1 MTALRSAATP
11 GLQFEGPLHRPFP
24 RSPLTTASP
33 LSAELLDGPLR
44 VVAGPGTGKTHAL
57 TELYAELIE
66 SGRARRDEV
75 LVLTFSTSAASEIAR
90 RVDERLRDS
99 YRTSWIST
107 FHSFCARLVREH
119 LPDSERLLVSGFQ
132 EWVVMRQVLTELAD
146 GELGEL
152 ARVRTSEAFA
162 EDVLSFVALL
172 KQNLVSPAE
181 FALLTAGD
189 AGLRLRRLAA
199 IYVAYQERLAG
210 ARLVDFRDL
219 VQLAIELL
227 AGKPELLS
235 ELRQGF
241 RYILVDEFQDVD
253 PAQFHLLQQ
262 LAPPAQGP
270 RLAVFGDPD
279 QSIYGFRGT
288 QPQLL
293 ATDFPAVYGAR
304 TVELDLS
311 RRSPQE
317 VLDAGER
324 LLRAA
329 HQQRSPRV
337 LRSDRPAGPAVTIG
351 REANAA
357 DEAFFVAREISAAL
371 ATGRRLSDFAILLR
385 STSSLAAPFE
395 EALKALGLRYEVRG
409 RAGLG
414 RNQVVRFLLGYLRAL
429 ARPDDADALAGA
441 LDSGLAG
448 VGRRITGRLRA
459 YSREEGRQLGKVVRS
474 LLYKLAE
481 RDPQRW
487 PLPWGDAVVKLD
499 EPPPLPPVL
508 QWLGAEELD
517 SFHGGLRSFYELRRE
532 ARSASIATLAH
543 AVLLRTG
550 GMRRILDE
558 LDADEREEAIL
569 DLRAALEAFEQVD
582 EVWTRL
588 HGQAS
593 LLEQVDRL
601 DSLVARAVDEAEPA
615 ADGTRAIQVMTAH
628 QAKGLEFPV
637 VFVSGFAHGVF
648 PPPIR
653 SHPLL
658 EESDRHWLETRLA
671 GFRPPWPAS
680 AEEGTQE
687 EARLAY
693 VAFTRARDH
702 LYVTYADEYER
713 AAGPSGFLEA
723 AAFEADR
730 RELTRQTAR
739 PAIEDALTM
748 SEIET
753 LLALAPRQVADG
765 RTEQLAALGVDLAF
779 IFDRASGRPFRP
791 HASHPHGV
799 SPHHFSATDLNS
811 YLRCPR
817 LYWYEHHPSLN
828 PSPPGPAMERGRFL
842 HQVLEDFHVR
852 EPEWHSL
859 PPDAQRA
866 WLEQALDVHL
876 QTYLEHM
883 EGVLDA
889 AREEAEVR
897 RMLENYIKFA
907 TSMQRIRR
915 LGTLATEKKFTLEL
929 DGAEIHGKIDRIND
943 MGGGTCEV
951 VDYKT
956 GRGQGLTPTYQR
968 YFGPDAYDVQLALY
982 YLACKEGVDTEGQP
996 LALLPRYLSIWFPKD
1011 WVYSSMRQALFTLEE
1026 PVTGKEWLE
1035 RKITP
1040 DELEHG
1046 RELVG
1051 KAVAGIRAGD
1061 FSPRPRQVPGTC
1073 LSFTGCPQA
1082 AVCPFAGAP
1091 SD

>member
-1 MTALRSAATP
+1 MTNAALPT
-11 GLQFEGPLHRPFP
+11 
-24 RSPLTTASP
+24 
-33 LSAELLDGPLR
+33 AELLNGPLR

-57 TELYAELIE
+57 TELYAELIL
-66 SGRARRDEV
+66 SGRASRDEV
-75 LVLTFSTSAASEIAR
+75 LALTFSTSAAAEIER

-119 LPDSERLLVSGFQ
+119 LPDPQRLLVSGFQ
-132 EWVVMRQVLTELAD
+132 EWVVMRQVLRDLPESD
-146 GELGEL
+146 LGDL
-152 ARVRTSEAFA
+152 ARVRTSDAFA
-162 EDVLSFVALL
+162 EDVLGFVALL

-181 FALLTAGD
+181 FQLLTAGG
-189 AGLRLRRLAA
+189 ASERLQRLGSVFA
-199 IYVAYQERLAG
+199 AYQSRLEA

-219 VQLAIELL
+219 VRLVIELL
-227 AGKPELLS
+227 DADPGLL
-235 ELRQGF
+235 EQLRGRF

-253 PAQFHLLQQ
+253 PAQFHLLRL
-262 LAPPAQGP
+262 LAPPEAGP

-293 ATDFPAVYGAR
+293 ADDFPEVYRAASFSL
-304 TVELDLS
+304 ELS
-311 RRSPQE
+311 RRCPQA

-324 LLRAA
+324 LLAAA
-329 HQQRSPRV
+329 HPDRAPRQ
-337 LRSDRPAGPAVTIG
+337 LRSDRPPGPAVTLA

-357 DEAFFVAREISAAL
+357 DEAFFVAREIRSAVTA
-371 ATGRRLSDFAILLR
+371 GRSPGEFAILLR
-385 STSSLAAPFE
+385 STSALAAPFE
-395 EALKALGLRYEVRG
+395 EALKALGLRHEVRG

-429 ARPDDADALAGA
+429 ARPDDAEALAGA

-448 VGRRITGRLRA
+448 VGRRVTGRLRA
-459 YSREEGRQLGKVVRS
+459 HAREEGRQLGKVVRS
-474 LLYKLAE
+474 LLFRLAE
-481 RDPQRW
+481 REPARW
-487 PLPWGDAVVKLD
+487 PLPWGDPVEAGA
-499 EPPPLPPVL
+499 EPRPLPAAL
-508 QWLGAEELD
+508 QWLGEEDLHA
-517 SFHGGLRSFYELRRE
+517 FHAAMKAFYGLRRRT
-532 ARSASIATLAH
+532 RTASLGTLAH
-543 AVLLRTG
+543 AVLLETG
-550 GMRRILDE
+550 GLRRVLDD

-569 DLRAALEAFEQVD
+569 DLRIALDAFEEVD

-588 HGQAS
+588 HGEPP
-593 LLEQVDRL
+593 LLEQIDRL
-601 DSLVARAVDEAEPA
+601 ESLVGRAVDEAEPA
-615 ADGTRAIQVMTAH
+615 SGRAEAVQIMTVH

-637 VFVSGFAHGVF
+637 VFACGFAHGLF
-648 PPPIR
+648 PPPAR

-658 EESDRHWLETRLA
+658 EESDRRWLETQLTS
-671 GFRPPWPAS
+671 FRPPWPSS
-680 AEEGTQE
+680 AEEGIQE

-693 VAFTRARDH
+693 VAFTRASEH
-702 LYVTYADEYER
+702 LYVTHADEYER
-713 AAGPSGFLEA
+713 TAGPSGFLAA
-723 AAFEADR
+723 AAFEAEA
-730 RELTRQTAR
+730 RELTRQAAR
-739 PAIEDALTM
+739 TPLDEVLTE

-753 LLALAPRQVADG
+753 VLALSARAITPS
-765 RTEQLAALGVDLAF
+765 QLESLGELGVDLAF
-779 IFDRASGRPFRP
+779 VTDPASGRPFRP
-791 HASHPHGV
+791 HAQPPTGV

-817 LYWYEHHPSLN
+817 LYWYEHHPALN
-828 PSPPGPAMERGRFL
+828 PSPAGPAMERGRFL

-852 EPEWHSL
+852 EPEWRAL
-859 PPDAQRA
+859 PPDDQRA
-866 WLEQALDVHL
+866 WLERALEEHL
-876 QTYLEHM
+876 ATYLERM

-915 LGTLATEKKFTLEL
+915 LGTVATEKKFTLQL

-956 GRGQGLTPTYQR
+956 GRGQGLSPTYQR
-968 YFGPDAYDVQLALY
+968 YFGEDAYDVQLALY
-982 YLACKEGVDTEGQP
+982 YLACLEGVDEQGDR
-996 LALLPRYLSIWFPKD
+996 LDLRPRYLSIWFPKD
-1011 WVYSSMRQALFTLEE
+1011 WVYGSMRQALFTLDE

-1035 RKITP
+1035 RRISP
-1040 DELEHG
+1040 EELERG
-1046 RELVG
+1046 RELVAG
-1051 KAVAGIRAGD
+1051 AVAGIRSGD

-1091 SD
+1091 AD